1 MRTSALTPAY
11 APLPFGAAQADI
23 DPSTAPDFAPEA
35 VARFDAL
42 LHEIHPD
49 APRVNVPRLRGLAA
63 SLMAMPSDE
72 ALQMLAL
79 RMTRIN
85 SLRALLRDADWN
97 ADDAMRAR
105 VSKLVDYVDRDDD
118 LIPDGTDLLGKLDDV
133 LLFELAWPAFEDEA
147 EEYIDFCAY
156 RHDEHPDGDAAHQRA
171 AWVRDRLA
179 ELALLQHIPRVNDSH
194 YANGRM
200 PATPFRIGGG

>member
-11 APLPFGAAQADI
+11 APLPFGAAQAAI
-23 DPSTAPDFAPEA
+23 DPSTAPDLAPDA

-49 APRVNVPRLRGLAA
+49 AQRVDVPRLRGQAAWLLA
-63 SLMAMPSDE
+63 LPPDE
-72 ALQMLAL
+72 ARGMLAL
-79 RMTRIN
+79 RITRIN
-85 SLRALLRDADWN
+85 SLRALLADDDWN
-97 ADDAMRAR
+97 PDDATRAR
-105 VSKLVDYVDRDDD
+105 VAKLVDYVDRDDD

-171 AWVRDRLA
+171 AWLRDRLA
-179 ELALLQHIPRVNDSH
+179 ELALLQHNARVNDSH
-194 YANGRM
+194 YADGRM

>member
-23 DPSTAPDFAPEA
+23 DPSTAPDFAPGA

-49 APRVNVPRLRGLAA
+49 APRVNVPRLRSLAA
-63 SLMAMPSDE
+63 ALLAMPPDQARE
-72 ALQMLAL
+72 MLAL
-79 RMTRIN
+79 RMTRVQ
-85 SLRALLRDADWN
+85 SLRAMLRDADWDPD
-97 ADDAMRAR
+97 AAMRAR

-118 LIPDGTDLLGKLDDV
+118 LIPDGTGLLGKLDDV
-133 LLFELAWPAFEDEA
+133 LLFELAWPAFEAEA
-147 EEYIDFCAY
+147 EEYVDFCAY
-156 RHDEHPDGDAAHQRA
+156 RQDEHPDGDAADRRA
-171 AWVRDRLA
+171 AWLRDRLA
-179 ELALLQHIPRVNDSH
+179 ELALLQHHARVNDSH
-194 YANGRM
+194 YAEARM

>member
-72 ALQMLAL
+72 ARQMLAL
-79 RMTRIN
+79 SLLERVFKDTSTPGESERDREARASRIIGYY
-85 SLRALLRDADWN
+85 LTG
-97 ADDAMRAR
+97 
-105 VSKLVDYVDRDDD
+105 
-118 LIPDGTDLLGKLDDV
+118 I
-133 LLFELAWPAFEDEA
+133 EDEA

-171 AWVRDRLA
+171 AWIRDRLA
-179 ELALLQHIPRVNDSH
+179 ELALLQHNARVNESH